1 MLGIPAVCIE
11 FGYGQDMS
19 LRESYACFQQ
29 FLEFWVVWEHP
40 GYLLLVVDYFVGAF
54 QVVEYAVECLVL
66 DLSRQTLE
74 KLLLG
79 WI

>member
-11 FGYGQDMS
+11 FASGQDMS

-29 FLEFWVVWEHP
+29 FLEFRVIWEHP
-40 GYLLLVVDYFVGAF
+40 DYLLLVVNYFVGAF
-54 QVVEYAVECLVL
+54 QVIEYAVEGLVL

-74 KLLLG
+74 KSLLG